1 MVNVAKLAVIVVRG
15 EAKVS
20 RPIVDTLRL
29 LRLERKN
36 HCVVVEDTPS
46 LRGMIN
52 KVKDYVT
59 WGELSEENFQEL
71 VRKRGKLYLGRLM
84 DSQKKYQYQTLLVH
98 GKHYKSY
105 FTLNPPRQGFGRKGI
120 KMAFSVGGAL
130 GYRGDKINDLIQR
143 MI

>member
-1 MVNVAKLAVIVVRG
+1 MAKLVVIVVRG

-20 RPIVDTLRL
+20 KPIVDTLHL

-36 HCVVVEDTPS
+36 HCVVVEDTPT
-46 LRGMIN
+46 LRGMIT

-71 VRKRGKLYLGRLM
+71 VRKRGKLYQGRLT
-84 DSQKKYQYQTLLVH
+84 DSQKKYHYRTLLVH
-98 GKHYKSY
+98 GKHYKPY
-105 FTLNPPRQGFGRKGI
+105 FALNPPRQGFGRKGI

-130 GYRGDKINDLIQR
+130 GYRGDKINDLVQR